1 MTTTPLPPVVQE
13 CFRRLEEE
21 GFDVGL
27 LVLVRDL
34 KIQNTNPMKFHSG
47 EVDVFSFA
55 HVSDEYLRDSVVRG
69 ALRVARERLVARVA
83 AADSRGTPADGA
95 EP

>member
-1 MTTTPLPPVVQE
+1 MTTATPPAVVQE

-47 EVDVFSFA
+47 EVEVFSFA
-55 HVSDEYLRDSVVRG
+55 HVTDEYLRDSVVRG

-83 AADSRGTPADGA
+83 GT
-95 EP
+95 EPGHGGIEGTGR